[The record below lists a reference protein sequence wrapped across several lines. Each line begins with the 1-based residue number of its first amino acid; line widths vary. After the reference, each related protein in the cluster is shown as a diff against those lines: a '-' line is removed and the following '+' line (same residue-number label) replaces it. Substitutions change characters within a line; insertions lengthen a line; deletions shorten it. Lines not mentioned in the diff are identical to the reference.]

1 MRRDLHARLY
11 VRVSV
16 CVQENKK
23 GKTCIQVCVLIP
35 CCEDV
40 KIQKQ
45 PPGAPPRTHL
55 AGHPR
60 GADTFKGRDMQAQ
73 TDPKVCVC
81 VCVCVRARART
92 HTRVCARAR
101 CDFFKW
107 C

>member
-60 GADTFKGRDMQAQ
+60 GLILSKAGICR
-73 TDPKVCVC
+73 PKRTRRCVCVC
-81 VCVCVRARART
+81 VCVCARARARSRT
-92 HTRVCARAR
+92 L
-101 CDFFKW
+101 
-107 C
+107 